1 MSLSTFAGYILFA
14 KLHRG
19 EPPGRVAGATM
30 RTIAAA
36 ACIVSV
42 CSASSVLAMDLA
54 TKAPQQEQ
62 ISQNSPNLQSFPG
75 TGQPSFV
82 FGDWGGLRSWLNDH
96 GIDLDLS
103 YLSEPAWNV
112 AGGKAPGGTYAGQEN
127 LSLLS
132 GVSGR
137 DQGKMQQARE
147 LLASVYGWF
156 TEGFDTR
163 DLKEAKA
170 LLEESGAA

>member
-1 MSLSTFAGYILFA
+1 
-14 KLHRG
+14 
-19 EPPGRVAGATM
+19 M

-36 ACIVSV
+36 VCIVSV
-42 CSASSVLAMDLA
+42 CSASSVFAMDL
-54 TKAPQQEQ
+54 TLPRRRRNRNRSHK
-62 ISQNSPNLQSFPG
+62 NSPNLQSFPG

-82 FGDWGGLRSWLNDH
+82 FGDWGGLRSWLNDY

-137 DQGKMQQARE
+137 DQGKVQQARE
-147 LLASVYGWF
+147 LLAPVYGWF
-156 TEGFDTR
+156 TERFDTR

-170 LLEESGAA
+170 LLEELGT